1 MQRGRRFVVRVR
13 LGGGLGRRGEGGS
26 SGRNRGC
33 TRGTSAIIAS
43 FSSVSCVDA
52 VLVLTVQPPVPS
64 HQLFT
69 YHQTRPFPS
78 TTAFTDLPLP
88 TFTPIPNTTPLN
100 LPPLPHSSATSPNP
114 ASAPAPARGPIER
127 HLIIFTDDGKV
138 VEEEEVRWNNEARF
152 DGVKWANV
160 AEETGRMDIKT
171 SLIVLDQAGELEGV
185 DGRLTGLVA
194 GTVSPPLPSTPIDKM
209 VGAD

>member
-1 MQRGRRFVVRVR
+1 MR

-26 SGRNRGC
+26 SRRDRGC

-43 FSSVSCVDA
+43 FSSVSCVNP
-52 VLVLTVQPPVPS
+52 VLTLTVQPPGPS

-78 TTAFTDLPLP
+78 TSAFADLPLP

-114 ASAPAPARGPIER
+114 ATPARGPIER

-138 VEEEEVRWNNEARF
+138 GEEEEVRWNNEARF

-171 SLIVLDQAGELEGV
+171 SLIVLDQAGELRGV

-194 GTVSPPLPSTPIDKM
+194 GTVSPPPPSAPSDKR
-209 VGAD
+209 VRAD